1 MHIKMLKK
9 LDLLKK
15 SIKSA
20 IKEDVGKG
28 DITTSLLI
36 SKKLQGKAN
45 ILVKEQC
52 ILAGIEICKMV
63 CNEIDKKIKVKTFK
77 KDGEQIKKDTIIAIL
92 EGPVASLLV
101 AERIMLNY
109 LQRMCGIA
117 SKTHKIK
124 KLIGNDN
131 IKILDT
137 RKTTPNLR
145 VFEKYAVKMGGGK
158 NHRMGLYDEIL
169 VKDNHIEA
177 NDGIINTLEKLK
189 KNIGDKKIKTKIIVE
204 IKNIDEFKITLK
216 YSFIDR
222 ILLDNLT
229 PNEIKKIVKLNRKK
243 KILEVSGGI
252 NQINI
257 IEYAI
262 PGVDFISIGELT
274 HHIESIDISMN
285 IIQ

>member
-1 MHIKMLKK
+1 MLKK

-222 ILLDNLT
+222 ILLDNFTPQALT
-229 PNEIKKIVKLNRKK
+229 QAVSMLKMEGGF
-243 KILEVSGGI
+243 ETEASGGI
-252 NQINI
+252 NLENI
-257 IEYAI
+257 ESYAQS
-262 PGVDFISIGELT
+262 GVDYVSVGALIHQARSVDLSLKAVNF
-274 HHIESIDISMN
+274 
-285 IIQ
+285 

>member
-1 MHIKMLKK
+1 MLKR
-9 LDLLKK
+9 LDILKE

-45 ILVKEQC
+45 IIVKEQC

-204 IKNIDEFKITLK
+204 IKNIDEFKIALK

-257 IEYAI
+257 IEFAKTGIDY
-262 PGVDFISIGELT
+262 ISIGELT
-274 HHIESIDISMN
+274 HHVESIDISMN
-285 IIQ
+285 IIK